1 MKIYVVTRGEYSD
14 YSIITA
20 TTDRDVAE
28 SIAKKFSGGYSET
41 VVEEYEDAEL
51 MLKPC
56 WLVTFQKDGSVA
68 EVKNESDN
76 YFRYHDAGRCWVPV
90 DRRQV
95 AVSVVADSIESAVK
109 IAAEKRAKFLAE
121 CEGIA

>member
-20 TTDRDVAE
+20 TMNRDVAE
-28 SIAKKFSGGYSET
+28 AVAKKFSIGYEEAT
-41 VVEEYEDAEL
+41 VEEFEDAEL

-76 YFRYHDAGRCWVPV
+76 YFRYHDAGRFWASADP
-90 DRRQV
+90 RQL
-95 AVSVVADSIESAVK
+95 AVSVVADSIEAAVK

-121 CEGIA
+121 REGIA